1 MAILLPISAFV
12 LRIIR
17 LDYRPLWWDE
27 GRNIFFANLDWQ
39 TAAHVAVRSGDV
51 NPPVYRMLLGA
62 WMWLVGPSPFAVR
75 LLSVFVGVVTV
86 ALLYRFAADAYNWRV
101 GAIAGVL
108 SVFAPPLIYYSQEGK
123 GYALMVLAA
132 VWSSWAW
139 YKIHSNVLD
148 DRKSLWGAIGIATF
162 IGAGAHYFYFLF
174 VLAQNLWTVVWC
186 WSSKSLSRTVPNL
199 KHLAKWMAIQLLS
212 ISPILF
218 YGWSS
223 VVVLMTTSE
232 GTLLGGPRISVPS
245 LNDLA
250 RWGATTTLE
259 SANPYSHLMVFL
271 SELCQEIFVGP
282 YATHGLGLIAGLAVA
297 TSLYMGWTKYSLK
310 AFSRINLVLWESNV
324 EGTRNI
330 ANAAIQAQTPK
341 LVFTSSNCLWG
352 QSFGRPVRE
361 SDSPNPIEIY
371 GLSKWEAEKLLLN
384 YSNNLDVIILRC
396 PTIIDEGRLGLLAIL
411 FEFIDEG
418 RTVWT
423 VGPGRNR
430 YQFVYAADLANAC
443 LRAMS
448 HKGSRIFNVGSDN
461 IQELRAVYQHV
472 IEHAGTK
479 SKVRSLPKNPSLLA
493 MRLAHW
499 LRISPLGPY
508 QYKMISEDF
517 QFDTTRIK
525 QELEWQPTLNNS
537 EMLLRAYK
545 YYHEHRTDII
555 QRRNTSSHR
564 KPAQMGIIRLVK
576 WLS

>member
-1 MAILLPISAFV
+1 MTNKSVLITGSAGFFGDILKRELLTQGYACVGLDLNEDHYSHPNLFTV
-12 LRIIR
+12 QGDIR
-17 LDYRPLWWDE
+17 DP
-27 GRNIFFANLDWQ
+27 NLVQ
-39 TAAHVAVRSGDV
+39 
-51 NPPVYRMLLGA
+51 NL
-62 WMWLVGPSPFAVR
+62 FNNNK
-75 LLSVFVGVVTV
+75 FGVV
-86 ALLYRFAADAYNWRV
+86 FHCAA
-101 GAIAGVL
+101 
-108 SVFAPPLIYYSQEGK
+108 
-123 GYALMVLAA
+123 MLAHDIRDKD
-132 VWSSWAW
+132 S
-139 YKIHSNVLD
+139 
-148 DRKSLWGAIGIATF
+148 
-162 IGAGAHYFYFLF
+162 
-174 VLAQNLWTVVWC
+174 
-186 WSSKSLSRTVPNL
+186 
-199 KHLAKWMAIQLLS
+199 
-212 ISPILF
+212 
-218 YGWSS
+218 
-223 VVVLMTTSE
+223 
-232 GTLLGGPRISVPS
+232 
-245 LNDLA
+245 
-250 RWGATTTLE
+250 
-259 SANPYSHLMVFL
+259 
-271 SELCQEIFVGP
+271 
-282 YATHGLGLIAGLAVA
+282 
-297 TSLYMGWTKYSLK
+297 
-310 AFSRINLVLWESNV
+310 LWESNV

-330 ANAAIQAQTPK
+330 ANAAIQAETPK

-352 QSFGRPVRE
+352 QSFSRPVRE

-384 YSNNLDVIILRC
+384 YSSNLDVIILRC

-448 HKGSRIFNVGSDN
+448 HKGSRVFNVGSDN
-461 IQELRAVYQHV
+461 IQELRAVYQYV
-472 IEHAGTK
+472 IDHAGTK
-479 SKVRSLPKNPSLLA
+479 SKIRSLPKNPSLLA